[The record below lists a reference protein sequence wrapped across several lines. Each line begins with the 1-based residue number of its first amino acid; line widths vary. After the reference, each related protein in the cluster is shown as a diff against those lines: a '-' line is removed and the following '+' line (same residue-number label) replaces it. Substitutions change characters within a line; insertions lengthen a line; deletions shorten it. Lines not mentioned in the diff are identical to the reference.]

1 MPRAPADEL
10 SVTTRPVRTLLLC
23 LLLVAGILV
32 AGCAASAASE
42 PNRSFR
48 VPEEVKQAAGAF
60 HKTIIGDG
68 GAIVGT
74 LVIPRIALQ
83 TTVLEST
90 DTLVLEE
97 GPGHWEETPLPGEG
111 GRCVISAH
119 RTTFGS
125 LFLRLDELEPGDAIE
140 LRMPYGVVEYE
151 VFDSMIVKPD
161 RVDVVRQRGFEELS
175 LATCHPPGS
184 GDFRLVIHARAT
196 GYRQAP

>member
-1 MPRAPADEL
+1 
-10 SVTTRPVRTLLLC
+10 LLC
-23 LLLVAGILV
+23 LLLVAAALV
-32 AGCAASAASE
+32 AGCSASAASA

-48 VPEEVKQAAGAF
+48 VPPEVKQAAAAF
-60 HKTIIGDG
+60 HKTIVGDG

-90 DTLVLEE
+90 DTLILEE

-125 LFLRLDELEPGDAIE
+125 LFLRLNELEPGDAIE
-140 LRMPYGVVEYE
+140 LRMPYGVVEY
-151 VFDSMIVKPD
+151 VVSDSVIVKPD
-161 RVDVVRQRGFEELS
+161 RVDAVRQRGLEELS
-175 LATCHPPGS
+175 LASCHPPGS
-184 GDFRLVIHARAT
+184 DEFRLVVNARAVS
-196 GYRQAP
+196 YRQAP

>member
-1 MPRAPADEL
+1 
-10 SVTTRPVRTLLLC
+10 VRTSLLC
-23 LLLVAGILV
+23 LLLVAAVL
-32 AGCAASAASE
+32 AASCSASAASD
-42 PNRSFR
+42 PDGSFR
-48 VPEEVKQAAGAF
+48 VSQEVKQAAEAWQE
-60 HKTIIGDG
+60 TIAGDIGVT
-68 GAIVGT
+68 VGT
-74 LVIPRIALQ
+74 LVITRIGLQ
-83 TTVLEST
+83 TAVLEGT
-90 DTLVLEE
+90 DTPILEK

-119 RTTFGS
+119 RSTFGS

-151 VFDSMIVKPD
+151 VFDSMIVTPD

-184 GDFRLVIHARAT
+184 GEFRLVVHARAV